1 MAIRLS
7 SVLIFKVF
15 LITVI
20 LLSSIS
26 AISQTNHKK
35 PDNSSVSSVS
45 VKDFGAIGN
54 GSHDDITAFELARD
68 YVIEHPAVLIIPIG
82 NYFISRPF
90 MLQSVK
96 NRQYQYFTIHLSGM
110 MPNKSAGDQYLSK
123 ITCGFRSGFGI
134 GMQLGRGIVIENI
147 TIVGQYMVPHSVTNF
162 NIGTKKFSDWNDPT
176 ITDTKYAPYCGIS
189 IDPYKN
195 FPVNNPTSGT
205 SDVTIQNCSIH
216 QFVVGIALSPNG
228 QTQNDEMINIL
239 EDNIDAVKICIA
251 VCQDQSKTVNIKGL
265 KVWAS
270 AYTVVDGLKYGAGTG
285 GGSVFCEN
293 WNIAGN
299 CKELFNLNTSRFP
312 LSVKDIYAES
322 LFRIGYVGNG
332 TGTNFINCQIDFL
345 TGNGMPEADYL
356 LIGQANFYGGTLR
369 YYDSDYGHR
378 LNLTTLSS
386 MHFSWMFRDMTV
398 NNYPL
403 ITGIYGMPTN
413 RWHNPVFDNVAA
425 TYTPFKGDTIFAIGI
440 TSYKVDRDKWTAT
453 VTGLSASAKVN
464 DYLIGEPTDKTCDF
478 YDYSGYCI
486 TKILGR
492 ITSIIGNTATLN
504 NVPVNMYS
512 TTELSRVFISR
523 LK

>member
-1 MAIRLS
+1 MDPRYHI
-7 SVLIFKVF
+7 VLVF
-15 LITVI
+15 AVPFI
-20 LLSSIS
+20 LLINKS
-26 AISQTNHKK
+26 AISQTDLKK
-35 PDNSSVSSVS
+35 PENSLVNSIS
-45 VKDFGAIGN
+45 VKDFGAVGN
-54 GSHDDITAFELARD
+54 GSHDDIGAFELARD
-68 YVIEHPAVLIIPIG
+68 YVIQHPATLIIPIG
-82 NYFISRPF
+82 NYFISRPL
-90 MLQSVK
+90 MLQSIVK
-96 NRQYQYFTIHLSGM
+96 GQYQYFTIHMSGI
-110 MPNKSAGDQYLSK
+110 MPNKSASEQYLSK
-123 ITCGFRSGFGI
+123 ITCGFKSGFGI

-147 TIVGQYMVPHSVTNF
+147 TIVGQYTVPYSVTNF
-162 NIGTKKFSDWNDPT
+162 NIGTKKFSEWNDAT
-176 ITDTKYAPYCGIS
+176 ITDTRYSPYAGIS

-195 FPVNNPTSGT
+195 LPGNTATSGT

-239 EDNIDAVKICIA
+239 EDNIDVVKICIA

-270 AYTVVDGLKYGAGTG
+270 TYTVVDGLNYGAGTG

-299 CKELFNLNTSRFP
+299 CKELFNLSTSRFP

-322 LFRIGYVGNG
+322 LFRIGFVGNG
-332 TGTNFINCQIDFL
+332 TGTNFVNCQLDFL

-386 MHFSWMFRDMTV
+386 MKFSWTFRDMTF

-403 ITGIYGMPTN
+403 ITGVYGMPN
-413 RWHNPVFDNVAA
+413 NKWNNPLFNNVAA
-425 TYTPFKGDTIFAIGI
+425 TYTPFNGDTIFVAGI
-440 TSYKVDRDKWTAT
+440 SSFKVDRDKWTAT

-464 DYLIGEPTDKTCDF
+464 DYLIAEPTDKTCDF
-478 YDYSGYCI
+478 YDHSGYCV

-492 ITSIIGNTATLN
+492 IVSIKGNIATLT
-504 NVPVNMYS
+504 NVPVNMFS
-512 TTELSRVFISR
+512 TTVLSRVFISR
-523 LK
+523 LR